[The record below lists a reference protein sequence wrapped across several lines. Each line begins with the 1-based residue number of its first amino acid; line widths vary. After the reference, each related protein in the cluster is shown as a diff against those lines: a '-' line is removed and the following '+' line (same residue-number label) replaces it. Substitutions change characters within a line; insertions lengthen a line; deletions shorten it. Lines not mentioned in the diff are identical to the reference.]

1 MKQLSYLV
9 GALVAAVSLLP
20 FCFLFLRSFWDGG
33 VTLQPYYDV
42 FLSTS
47 RYLDSFWRSLGLTC
61 TVAAGQLVVSV
72 PAGFCFAKRSFPGKR
87 ILAFLLVALLV
98 LPVQVTLVPN
108 YLMLKNLGLLNT
120 YAALILPALF
130 APLGTFLL
138 GQSFRSIP
146 NALLDAARLD
156 GCGTIGL
163 LWRIVMP
170 MRKRDHGLRGHP
182 GFPGCLEY
190 GGAAPG
196 LPAQLSGIPPLG
208 GLGLCCAPGGGGT
221 DGVLSAGSAAAVVPV
236 RFLQPGSSGWHCPR
250 GGEVM

>member
-61 TVAAGQLVVSV
+61 TVAVGQLAVSV

-170 MRKRDHGLRGHP
+170 MRKGTMACVAILAFLDAWNMVEQPLAYLRSFQEYPLSVGLA
-182 GFPGCLEY
+182 Y
-190 GGAAPG
+190 AAPQG
-196 LPAQLSGIPPLG
+196 LAVQMVCCLLAALPPLF
-208 GLGLCCAPGGGGT
+208 LFAFFSQDLV
-221 DGVLSAGSAAAVVPV
+221 DGIVL
-236 RFLQPGSSGWHCPR
+236 
-250 GGEVM
+250 GEVK

>member
-87 ILAFLLVALLV
+87 VLAFLLVALLV

-163 LWRIVMP
+163 LWGIVMP
-170 MRKRDHGLRGHP
+170 MRKGTMACVAILAFLDAWNMVEQPLAYLRSFQEYPLSVGLA
-182 GFPGCLEY
+182 Y
-190 GGAAPG
+190 AAPQG
-196 LPAQLSGIPPLG
+196 VAVQMVCCLLAALPPLF
-208 GLGLCCAPGGGGT
+208 LFAFFSQDLV
-221 DGVLSAGSAAAVVPV
+221 DGIVL
-236 RFLQPGSSGWHCPR
+236 
-250 GGEVM
+250 GEVK

>member
-1 MKQLSYLV
+1 MKQLSSLV
-9 GALVAAVSLLP
+9 GVLVAAVSLLP

-146 NALLDAARLD
+146 NALLDAAQLD

-163 LWRIVMP
+163 LWRIAMP
-170 MRKRDHGLRGHP
+170 MRKGTMACVAILAFLDAWNMVEQPLAYLRSFQEYPLSVGLA
-182 GFPGCLEY
+182 Y
-190 GGAAPG
+190 AAPQG
-196 LPAQLSGIPPLG
+196 VAVQMVCCLLAALPPLF
-208 GLGLCCAPGGGGT
+208 LFAFFSQDLV
-221 DGVLSAGSAAAVVPV
+221 DGIVL
-236 RFLQPGSSGWHCPR
+236 
-250 GGEVM
+250 GEVK

>member
-1 MKQLSYLV
+1 MKQLSSLV
-9 GALVAAVSLLP
+9 GVLVAAVSLLP

-61 TVAAGQLVVSV
+61 TVAAGQLMVSV

-146 NALLDAARLD
+146 NALLDAAQLD

-163 LWRIVMP
+163 LWRIAMP
-170 MRKRDHGLRGHP
+170 MRKGTMACVAILAFLDAWNMVEQPLAYLRSFQEYPLSVGLA
-182 GFPGCLEY
+182 Y
-190 GGAAPG
+190 AAPQG
-196 LPAQLSGIPPLG
+196 VAVQMVCCLLAALPPLF
-208 GLGLCCAPGGGGT
+208 LFAFFSQDLV
-221 DGVLSAGSAAAVVPV
+221 DGIVL
-236 RFLQPGSSGWHCPR
+236 
-250 GGEVM
+250 GEVK

>member
-1 MKQLSYLV
+1 MKQLSSLV
-9 GALVAAVSLLP
+9 GVLVAAVSLLP

-146 NALLDAARLD
+146 NALLDAAQLD

-170 MRKRDHGLRGHP
+170 MRKGTMACVAILAFLDAWNMVEQPLAYLRSFQEYPLSVGLA
-182 GFPGCLEY
+182 Y
-190 GGAAPG
+190 AAPQG
-196 LPAQLSGIPPLG
+196 VAVQMVCCLLAALPPLF
-208 GLGLCCAPGGGGT
+208 LFAFFSQDLV
-221 DGVLSAGSAAAVVPV
+221 DGIVL
-236 RFLQPGSSGWHCPR
+236 
-250 GGEVM
+250 GEVK

>member
-9 GALVAAVSLLP
+9 GVLVAAVSLLP

-61 TVAAGQLVVSV
+61 TVAAGQLAVSV

-87 ILAFLLVALLV
+87 VLAFLLVALLV

-170 MRKRDHGLRGHP
+170 MRKGTMACVAILAFLDAWNMVEQPLAYLRSFQEYPLSVGLA
-182 GFPGCLEY
+182 Y
-190 GGAAPG
+190 AAPQG
-196 LPAQLSGIPPLG
+196 VAVQMVCCLLAALPPLF
-208 GLGLCCAPGGGGT
+208 LFAFFSQDLV
-221 DGVLSAGSAAAVVPV
+221 DGIVL
-236 RFLQPGSSGWHCPR
+236 
-250 GGEVM
+250 GEVK

>member
-170 MRKRDHGLRGHP
+170 MRKGTMACVAILAFLDAWNMVEQPLAYLRSFQEYPLSVGLA
-182 GFPGCLEY
+182 Y
-190 GGAAPG
+190 AAPQG
-196 LPAQLSGIPPLG
+196 VAVQMVCCLLAALPPLF
-208 GLGLCCAPGGGGT
+208 LFAFFSQDLV
-221 DGVLSAGSAAAVVPV
+221 DGIVL
-236 RFLQPGSSGWHCPR
+236 
-250 GGEVM
+250 GEVK

>member
-61 TVAAGQLVVSV
+61 TVAVGQLAVSV

-163 LWRIVMP
+163 LWRIAMP
-170 MRKRDHGLRGHP
+170 MRKGTMACVAILAFLDAWNMVEQPLAYLRSFQEYPLSVGLA
-182 GFPGCLEY
+182 Y
-190 GGAAPG
+190 AAPQG
-196 LPAQLSGIPPLG
+196 VAVQMVCCLLAALPPLF
-208 GLGLCCAPGGGGT
+208 LFAFFSQDLV
-221 DGVLSAGSAAAVVPV
+221 DGIVL
-236 RFLQPGSSGWHCPR
+236 
-250 GGEVM
+250 GEVK

>member
-61 TVAAGQLVVSV
+61 TVAAGQLMVSV

-146 NALLDAARLD
+146 NALLDAAQLD

-170 MRKRDHGLRGHP
+170 MRKGTMACVAILAFLDAWNMVEQPLAYLRSFQEYPLSVGLA
-182 GFPGCLEY
+182 Y
-190 GGAAPG
+190 AAPQG
-196 LPAQLSGIPPLG
+196 VAVQMVCCLLAALPPLF
-208 GLGLCCAPGGGGT
+208 LFAFFSQDLV
-221 DGVLSAGSAAAVVPV
+221 DGIVL
-236 RFLQPGSSGWHCPR
+236 
-250 GGEVM
+250 GEVK

>member
-9 GALVAAVSLLP
+9 GVLVAAVSLLP

-61 TVAAGQLVVSV
+61 TVAVGQLAVSV

-163 LWRIVMP
+163 LWRIAMP
-170 MRKRDHGLRGHP
+170 MRKGTMACVAILAFLDAWNMVEQPLAYLRSFREYPLSVGLA
-182 GFPGCLEY
+182 Y
-190 GGAAPG
+190 AAPQG
-196 LPAQLSGIPPLG
+196 VAVQMVCCLLAALPPLF
-208 GLGLCCAPGGGGT
+208 LFAFFSQDLV
-221 DGVLSAGSAAAVVPV
+221 DGIVL
-236 RFLQPGSSGWHCPR
+236 
-250 GGEVM
+250 GEVK

>member
-9 GALVAAVSLLP
+9 GVLVAAVSLLP

-61 TVAAGQLVVSV
+61 TVAVGQLVVSV

-87 ILAFLLVALLV
+87 TLAFLLVALLV

-170 MRKRDHGLRGHP
+170 MRKGTMACVAILAFLDAWNMVEQPLAYLRSFQEYPLSVGLA
-182 GFPGCLEY
+182 Y
-190 GGAAPG
+190 AAPQG
-196 LPAQLSGIPPLG
+196 VAVQMVCCLLAALPPLF
-208 GLGLCCAPGGGGT
+208 LFAFFSQDLV
-221 DGVLSAGSAAAVVPV
+221 DGIVL
-236 RFLQPGSSGWHCPR
+236 
-250 GGEVM
+250 GEVK

>member
-61 TVAAGQLVVSV
+61 TVAAGQLMVSV

-87 ILAFLLVALLV
+87 VLAFLLVALLV

-170 MRKRDHGLRGHP
+170 TRKGTMACVAILAFLDAWNMVEQPLAYLRSFQEYPLSVGLA
-182 GFPGCLEY
+182 Y
-190 GGAAPG
+190 AAPQG
-196 LPAQLSGIPPLG
+196 VAVQMVCCLLAALPPLF
-208 GLGLCCAPGGGGT
+208 LFAFFSQDLV
-221 DGVLSAGSAAAVVPV
+221 DGIVL
-236 RFLQPGSSGWHCPR
+236 
-250 GGEVM
+250 GEVK

>member
-9 GALVAAVSLLP
+9 GVLVAAVSLLP

-61 TVAAGQLVVSV
+61 TVAVGQLAVSV

-87 ILAFLLVALLV
+87 VLAFLLVALLV

-163 LWRIVMP
+163 LWRIAMP
-170 MRKRDHGLRGHP
+170 MRKGTMACVAILAFLDAWNMVEQPLAYLRSFQEYPLSVGLA
-182 GFPGCLEY
+182 Y
-190 GGAAPG
+190 AAPQG
-196 LPAQLSGIPPLG
+196 VAVQMVCCLLAALPPLF
-208 GLGLCCAPGGGGT
+208 LFAFFSQDLV
-221 DGVLSAGSAAAVVPV
+221 DGIVL
-236 RFLQPGSSGWHCPR
+236 
-250 GGEVM
+250 GEVK

>member
-9 GALVAAVSLLP
+9 GVLVAAVSLLP

-61 TVAAGQLVVSV
+61 TVAAGQLMVSV

-170 MRKRDHGLRGHP
+170 MRKGTMACVAILAFLDAWNMVEQPLAYLRSFQEYPLSVGLA
-182 GFPGCLEY
+182 Y
-190 GGAAPG
+190 AAPQG
-196 LPAQLSGIPPLG
+196 VAVQMVCCLLAALPPLF
-208 GLGLCCAPGGGGT
+208 LFAFFSQDLV
-221 DGVLSAGSAAAVVPV
+221 DGIVL
-236 RFLQPGSSGWHCPR
+236 
-250 GGEVM
+250 GEVK

>member
-9 GALVAAVSLLP
+9 GVLVAAVSLLP

-61 TVAAGQLVVSV
+61 TVAAGQLMVSV

-87 ILAFLLVALLV
+87 VLAFLLVVLLV

-130 APLGTFLL
+130 APFGTFLL

-170 MRKRDHGLRGHP
+170 MRKGTMACVAVLAFLDAWNMVEQPLAYLRSFQEYPLSVGLA
-182 GFPGCLEY
+182 Y
-190 GGAAPG
+190 AAPQG
-196 LPAQLSGIPPLG
+196 VAVQMVCCLLAALPPLF
-208 GLGLCCAPGGGGT
+208 LFAFFSQDLV
-221 DGVLSAGSAAAVVPV
+221 DGIVL
-236 RFLQPGSSGWHCPR
+236 
-250 GGEVM
+250 GEVK

>member
-1 MKQLSYLV
+1 M
-9 GALVAAVSLLP
+9 
-20 FCFLFLRSFWDGG
+20 
-33 VTLQPYYDV
+33 
-42 FLSTS
+42 
-47 RYLDSFWRSLGLTC
+47 
-61 TVAAGQLVVSV
+61 VSV

-87 ILAFLLVALLV
+87 VLAFLLVALLV

-170 MRKRDHGLRGHP
+170 MRKGTMACVAILAFLDAWNMVEQPLAYLRSFQEYPLSVGLA
-182 GFPGCLEY
+182 Y
-190 GGAAPG
+190 AAPQG
-196 LPAQLSGIPPLG
+196 VAVQMVCCLLAALPPLF
-208 GLGLCCAPGGGGT
+208 LFAFFSQDLV
-221 DGVLSAGSAAAVVPV
+221 DGIVL
-236 RFLQPGSSGWHCPR
+236 
-250 GGEVM
+250 GEVK

>member
-87 ILAFLLVALLV
+87 VLAFLLVALLV

-146 NALLDAARLD
+146 NALLDAAQLD

-163 LWRIVMP
+163 LWRIAMP
-170 MRKRDHGLRGHP
+170 MRKGTMACVAILAFLDAWNMVEQPLAYLRSFQEYPLSVGLA
-182 GFPGCLEY
+182 Y
-190 GGAAPG
+190 AAPQG
-196 LPAQLSGIPPLG
+196 VAVQMVCCLLAALPPLF
-208 GLGLCCAPGGGGT
+208 LFAFFSQDLV
-221 DGVLSAGSAAAVVPV
+221 DGIVL
-236 RFLQPGSSGWHCPR
+236 
-250 GGEVM
+250 GEVK

>member
-33 VTLQPYYDV
+33 VTLQPSYDV

-138 GQSFRSIP
+138 GQSFWSIP

-170 MRKRDHGLRGHP
+170 MRKGTMACVAILAFLDAWNMVEQPLAYLRSFQEYPLSVGLA
-182 GFPGCLEY
+182 Y
-190 GGAAPG
+190 AAPQG
-196 LPAQLSGIPPLG
+196 VAVQMVCCLLAALPPLF
-208 GLGLCCAPGGGGT
+208 LFAFFSQDLV
-221 DGVLSAGSAAAVVPV
+221 DGIVL
-236 RFLQPGSSGWHCPR
+236 
-250 GGEVM
+250 GEVK

>member
-9 GALVAAVSLLP
+9 GVLVAAVSLLP

-61 TVAAGQLVVSV
+61 TVAAGQLAVSV

-170 MRKRDHGLRGHP
+170 MRKGTMACVAILAFLDAWNMVEQPLAYLRSFQEYPLSVGLA
-182 GFPGCLEY
+182 Y
-190 GGAAPG
+190 AAPQG
-196 LPAQLSGIPPLG
+196 VAVQMVCCLLAALPPLF
-208 GLGLCCAPGGGGT
+208 LFAFFSQDLV
-221 DGVLSAGSAAAVVPV
+221 DGIVL
-236 RFLQPGSSGWHCPR
+236 
-250 GGEVM
+250 GEVK

>member
-9 GALVAAVSLLP
+9 GVLVAAVSLLP

-61 TVAAGQLVVSV
+61 TVAVGQLAVSV

-87 ILAFLLVALLV
+87 VLAFLLVVLLV

-170 MRKRDHGLRGHP
+170 MRKGTMACVAILAFLDAWNMVEQPLAYLRSFQEYPLSVGLA
-182 GFPGCLEY
+182 Y
-190 GGAAPG
+190 AAPQG
-196 LPAQLSGIPPLG
+196 VAVQMVCCLLAALPPLF
-208 GLGLCCAPGGGGT
+208 LFAFFSQDLV
-221 DGVLSAGSAAAVVPV
+221 DGIVL
-236 RFLQPGSSGWHCPR
+236 
-250 GGEVM
+250 GEVK

>member
-9 GALVAAVSLLP
+9 GVLVAAVSLLP

-61 TVAAGQLVVSV
+61 TVAVGQLAVSV

-163 LWRIVMP
+163 LLRIAMP
-170 MRKRDHGLRGHP
+170 MRKGTMACVAILAFLDAWNMVEQPLAYLRSFQEYPLSVGLA
-182 GFPGCLEY
+182 Y
-190 GGAAPG
+190 AAPQG
-196 LPAQLSGIPPLG
+196 VAVQMVCCLLAALPPLF
-208 GLGLCCAPGGGGT
+208 LFAFFSQDLV
-221 DGVLSAGSAAAVVPV
+221 DGIVL
-236 RFLQPGSSGWHCPR
+236 
-250 GGEVM
+250 GEVK

>member
-61 TVAAGQLVVSV
+61 TVAAGQLAVSV

-87 ILAFLLVALLV
+87 VLAFLLVALLV

-170 MRKRDHGLRGHP
+170 MRKGTMACVAILAFLDAWNMVEQPLAYLRSFQEYPLSVGLA
-182 GFPGCLEY
+182 Y
-190 GGAAPG
+190 AAPQG
-196 LPAQLSGIPPLG
+196 VAVQMVCCLLAALPPLF
-208 GLGLCCAPGGGGT
+208 LFAFFSQDLV
-221 DGVLSAGSAAAVVPV
+221 DGIVL
-236 RFLQPGSSGWHCPR
+236 
-250 GGEVM
+250 GEVK

>member
-9 GALVAAVSLLP
+9 GVLVAAVSLLP

-163 LWRIVMP
+163 LWGIVMP
-170 MRKRDHGLRGHP
+170 MRKGTMACVAILAFLDAWNMVEQPLAYLRSFQEYPLSVGLA
-182 GFPGCLEY
+182 Y
-190 GGAAPG
+190 AAPQG
-196 LPAQLSGIPPLG
+196 VAVQMVCCLLAALPPLF
-208 GLGLCCAPGGGGT
+208 LFAFFSQDLV
-221 DGVLSAGSAAAVVPV
+221 DGIVL
-236 RFLQPGSSGWHCPR
+236 
-250 GGEVM
+250 GEVK

>member
-130 APLGTFLL
+130 APFGTFLL

-170 MRKRDHGLRGHP
+170 TRKGTMACVAILAFLDAWNMVEQPLAYLRSFQEYPLSVGLA
-182 GFPGCLEY
+182 Y
-190 GGAAPG
+190 AAPQG
-196 LPAQLSGIPPLG
+196 VAVQMVCCLLAALPPLF
-208 GLGLCCAPGGGGT
+208 LFAFFSQDLV
-221 DGVLSAGSAAAVVPV
+221 DGIVL
-236 RFLQPGSSGWHCPR
+236 
-250 GGEVM
+250 GEVK

>member
-9 GALVAAVSLLP
+9 GVLVAAVSLLP

-42 FLSTS
+42 FQSSS

-61 TVAAGQLVVSV
+61 TVAVGQLAVSV

-163 LWRIVMP
+163 LWRIAMP
-170 MRKRDHGLRGHP
+170 MRKGTMACVAILAFLDAWNMVEQPLAYLRSFQEYPLSVGLA
-182 GFPGCLEY
+182 Y
-190 GGAAPG
+190 AAPQG
-196 LPAQLSGIPPLG
+196 VAVQMVCCLLAALPPLF
-208 GLGLCCAPGGGGT
+208 LFAFFSQDLV
-221 DGVLSAGSAAAVVPV
+221 DGIVL
-236 RFLQPGSSGWHCPR
+236 
-250 GGEVM
+250 GEVK

>member
-9 GALVAAVSLLP
+9 GVLVAAVSLLP

-61 TVAAGQLVVSV
+61 TVAAGQLMVSV

-87 ILAFLLVALLV
+87 VLAFLLVVLLV

-130 APLGTFLL
+130 APFGTFLL

-170 MRKRDHGLRGHP
+170 MRKGTMACVAILAFLDAWNMVEQPLAYLRSFQEYPLSVGLA
-182 GFPGCLEY
+182 Y
-190 GGAAPG
+190 AAPQG
-196 LPAQLSGIPPLG
+196 VAVQMVCCLLAALPPLF
-208 GLGLCCAPGGGGT
+208 LFAFFSQDLV
-221 DGVLSAGSAAAVVPV
+221 DGIVL
-236 RFLQPGSSGWHCPR
+236 
-250 GGEVM
+250 GEVK

>member
-61 TVAAGQLVVSV
+61 TVAVGQLAVSV

-170 MRKRDHGLRGHP
+170 MRKGTMACVAILAFLDAWSMVEQPLAYLRSFQEYPLSVGLA
-182 GFPGCLEY
+182 Y
-190 GGAAPG
+190 AAPQG
-196 LPAQLSGIPPLG
+196 VAVQMVCCLLAALPPLF
-208 GLGLCCAPGGGGT
+208 LFAFFSQDLV
-221 DGVLSAGSAAAVVPV
+221 DGIVL
-236 RFLQPGSSGWHCPR
+236 
-250 GGEVM
+250 GEVK

>member
-1 MKQLSYLV
+1 MKQLSSLV

-61 TVAAGQLVVSV
+61 TVAAGQLMVSV

-146 NALLDAARLD
+146 NALLDAAQLD

-163 LWRIVMP
+163 LWRIAMP
-170 MRKRDHGLRGHP
+170 MRKGTMACVAILAFLDAWNMVEQPLAYLRSFQEYPLSVGLA
-182 GFPGCLEY
+182 Y
-190 GGAAPG
+190 AAPQG
-196 LPAQLSGIPPLG
+196 VAVQMVCCLLAALPPLF
-208 GLGLCCAPGGGGT
+208 LFAFFSQDLV
-221 DGVLSAGSAAAVVPV
+221 DGIVL
-236 RFLQPGSSGWHCPR
+236 
-250 GGEVM
+250 GEVK

>member
-61 TVAAGQLVVSV
+61 TVAAGQLMVSV

-87 ILAFLLVALLV
+87 VLAFLLVALLV

-170 MRKRDHGLRGHP
+170 MRKGTMACVAILAFLDAWNMVEQPLAYLRSFQEYPLSVGLA
-182 GFPGCLEY
+182 Y
-190 GGAAPG
+190 AAPQG
-196 LPAQLSGIPPLG
+196 VAVQMVCCLLAALPPLF
-208 GLGLCCAPGGGGT
+208 LFAFFSQDLV
-221 DGVLSAGSAAAVVPV
+221 DGIVL
-236 RFLQPGSSGWHCPR
+236 
-250 GGEVM
+250 GEVK